1 MTSYN
6 KLGFFP
12 PCLCARSFRGTP
24 CCVDMDKYDVVNVN
38 HVIGNADDEDN
49 DDDDNHDDDGC
60 QHSNPL
66 KKCNLSFLIA
76 VVLFI

>member
-1 MTSYN
+1 
-6 KLGFFP
+6 
-12 PCLCARSFRGTP
+12 
-24 CCVDMDKYDVVNVN
+24 MDKYDVVNVN